1 MDPSPGRAAEPRSMS
16 APVIV
21 TTLFVGGL
29 VAIPT
34 LGRWAV
40 QVTEVLA
47 SLLATATVLVVI
59 LYLCDRWPDYFANPR
74 MPVGTMA
81 APFAD

>member
-1 MDPSPGRAAEPRSMS
+1 MS
-16 APVIV
+16 APVIM

-34 LGRWAV
+34 LGRWAT

-59 LYLCDRWPDYFANPR
+59 LYLCDRWPGYFANPQV
-74 MPVGTMA
+74 PVGLTA
-81 APFAD
+81 TPFGD

>member
-1 MDPSPGRAAEPRSMS
+1 MS
-16 APVIV
+16 APVIM

-81 APFAD
+81 TPFAE